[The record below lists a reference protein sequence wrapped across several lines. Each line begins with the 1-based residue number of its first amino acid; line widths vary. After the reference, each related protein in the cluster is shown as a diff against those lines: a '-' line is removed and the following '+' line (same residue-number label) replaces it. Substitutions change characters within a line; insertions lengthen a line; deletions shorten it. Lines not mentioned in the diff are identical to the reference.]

1 LCVIRCRVLDEY
13 ELLCRISVTAWISM
27 SFLFF
32 LVGILFCLEI
42 ILEISLCVQVD
53 DSNEQAGLC
62 QEW

>member
-1 LCVIRCRVLDEY
+1 MLDEY